1 MTQLHFTVNSEEIQT
16 IITES
21 GADQTAKT
29 LLTIFFNQLME
40 QQRDE
45 YIQADHHERTQ
56 ERVSQRNGYYERDFT
71 TRVGTLELRVPRT
84 RDGQF
89 SPDLFERYQRN
100 EQALILT
107 MIEMVISGVS
117 TRKVTKA
124 IEIITDGHTVSKSFV
139 SNVMKQLDPV
149 VNEWRTRSLEA
160 TKYPFIQCD
169 ALYTKVRENH
179 RVVSK
184 GVYIALGIDV
194 AGHRSILGFEV
205 HDGESQDNWSEV
217 FENLKSR
224 GLHGVKLVTSDAH
237 PGLVSAIQESFLGA
251 SWQRCQA
258 HFIRN
263 IFDKFPKK
271 ISKDVKDEVKAIF
284 NASDIEVARKRKNEF
299 ILKYE
304 TDRQLESACDIL
316 ESGFEDAM
324 QIMSFPENVRRRLRT
339 TNMLERLNEEIRR
352 RENVIRIFPNKES
365 VLRIIGAVL
374 MDKDEEWISSP
385 RKYLEFDAAKI

>member
-184 GVYIALGIDV
+184 GIYIALGIDV

-304 TDRQLESACDIL
+304 TDRRLESACDIL

-352 RENVIRIFPNKES
+352 RENVIRIFPNKDS
-365 VLRIIGAVL
+365 VFRIIGAVL

>member
-304 TDRQLESACDIL
+304 TDRRLESACDIL